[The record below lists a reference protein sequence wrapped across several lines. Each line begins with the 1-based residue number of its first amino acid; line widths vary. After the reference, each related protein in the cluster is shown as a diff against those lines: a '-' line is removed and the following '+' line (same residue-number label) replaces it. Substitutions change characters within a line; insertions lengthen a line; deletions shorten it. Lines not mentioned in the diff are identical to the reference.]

1 MFKNTLYMADLTLI
15 LQIDYYILQIK
26 QHSLGNFCYLCKT
39 ICSSMNHQEE
49 ISLQSLAE
57 DKRIQVSYSDNDI
70 VLVDSIQKFAEVN
83 NAHISM
89 NAIVL
94 CTSGVV
100 SAQMGG
106 MKLNLHKNQFSV
118 VPQNKVITDIMVSP
132 DFDIKALFFSNDIL
146 HGSLLEK
153 MNLWNDVMYVER
165 QHVITLEDD
174 EFLFYTSLF
183 DTLSTAI
190 RRQQDNSYGAE
201 IIRALFRA
209 AIIALCGVMKQNLSM
224 NNDTEETSQFN
235 VHFQRFLHLLHT
247 SEVKYR
253 TVEDYANQLCISPKY
268 LTAVCKKY
276 SGKTAGDW
284 IREQVL
290 EEIRYYLKQTD
301 MSLKQVSDRIGFA
314 NPSFFGKYVKQHLG
328 MTPIQLR
335 QQ

>member
-1 MFKNTLYMADLTLI
+1 
-15 LQIDYYILQIK
+15 
-26 QHSLGNFCYLCKT
+26 
-39 ICSSMNHQEE
+39 MNRQEE

-57 DKRIQVSYSDNDI
+57 DERVQVGYSDNDI
-70 VLVDSIQKFAEVN
+70 VLVDSIQEFAEVK

-89 NAIVL
+89 NAIL
-94 CTSGVV
+94 ICTDGVV
-100 SAQMGG
+100 RARMGG
-106 MKLNLHKNQFSV
+106 RVMELHKNQFSV
-118 VPQNKVITDIMVSP
+118 VPQDVLVTDIMVSP
-132 DFDIKALFFSNDIL
+132 DFNIKALFFSNNIL
-146 HGSLLEK
+146 HNSLLAR

-165 QHVITLEDD
+165 QHIITLDEDK
-174 EFLFYTSLF
+174 FVFYTGFF
-183 DTLSTAI
+183 DMLSTAI
-190 RRQQDNSYGAE
+190 RRQHDNNYGAE
-201 IIRALFRA
+201 VVRALFRG
-209 AIIALCGVMKQNLSM
+209 AIIALCGDMKQEMRM
-224 NNDTEETSQFN
+224 NKGKEEALQVN
-235 VHFQRFLHLLHT
+235 IHFKRFLNLLHN
-247 SEVKYR
+247 SDVKYR

-301 MSLKQVSDRIGFA
+301 LSLKQVSDRIGFS

>member
-1 MFKNTLYMADLTLI
+1 
-15 LQIDYYILQIK
+15 
-26 QHSLGNFCYLCKT
+26 
-39 ICSSMNHQEE
+39 MNHREE
-49 ISLQSLAE
+49 ISLQSIAE
-57 DKRIQVSYSDNDI
+57 DDRVQVGYSDNDI
-70 VLVDSIQKFAEVN
+70 VLVDSIQEFAEVN

-89 NAIVL
+89 NAIL
-94 CTSGVV
+94 ICTGGIVR
-100 SAQMGG
+100 AHMGG
-106 MKLNLHKNQFSV
+106 IEMELHKNQFSV
-118 VPQNKVITDIMVSP
+118 VPKDVLITDIMVSP
-132 DFDIKALFFSNDIL
+132 DFNIKALFFSNDIL
-146 HGSLLEK
+146 HSSLLEK

-165 QHVITLEDD
+165 QHIITLEDD
-174 EFLFYTSLF
+174 EFLFYTNLI
-183 DTLSTAI
+183 DVLSTAI
-190 RRQQDNSYGAE
+190 RRQQDNKHGAE

-209 AIIALCGVMKQNLSM
+209 AIIALCGAMKQEMRMSKDNEDIPQV
-224 NNDTEETSQFN
+224 NI
-235 VHFQRFLHLLHT
+235 HFQRFLNLLHN

-253 TVEDYANQLCISPKY
+253 TVEDYASRLCISPKY

-301 MSLKQVSDRIGFA
+301 LSLKQVSDRIGFS